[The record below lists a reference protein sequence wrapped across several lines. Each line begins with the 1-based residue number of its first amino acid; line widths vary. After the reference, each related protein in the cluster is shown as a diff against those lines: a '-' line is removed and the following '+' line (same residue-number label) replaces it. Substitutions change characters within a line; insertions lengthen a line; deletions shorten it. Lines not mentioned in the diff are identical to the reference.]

1 MLTEFDS
8 MDPRVKATLAM
19 AEPYPDLLPPGNDG
33 SMSHW
38 LNEPR
43 VRQDVVTIPRL
54 WVTIAFSI
62 LIHVAILFIW
72 IPRTHLLTPG
82 DQQLDQTGDR
92 LQVRLA
98 TPPTPPSSQPA
109 SPPQMQASTSPPSP
123 PRTVTRVRPPPVIT
137 QPSPQA
143 PAVRAP
149 PPAPPIVAAPTR
161 PTPPIEGDLAAYV
174 QARRRERGEQD
185 AALNDEA
192 AQFNRAIAANLP
204 APARGVAAQEA
215 KRGGGI
221 FQIKRMTYD
230 DAAFEFYGWNKEMG
244 RRTPQLIEVRK
255 GDNAD
260 MRIAVVRRMI
270 AIIRQF
276 EKEDFTWETPRL
288 GHVVVLSARLS
299 DNAALESYLMHEF
312 FDEAG
317 APSPMQH

>member
-1 MLTEFDS
+1 
-8 MDPRVKATLAM
+8 
-19 AEPYPDLLPPGNDG
+19 
-33 SMSHW
+33 MSHW
-38 LNEPR
+38 LDEPR

-54 WVTIAFSI
+54 WVTIALSI

-82 DQQLDQTGDR
+82 DQEQDQTGDR

-98 TPPTPPSSQPA
+98 APPTPTASPPV
-109 SPPQMQASTSPPSP
+109 SPPQMQASPSP
-123 PRTVTRVRPPPVIT
+123 PRPPRTVMRMRPPPVIT
-137 QPSPQA
+137 LPNPEA
-143 PAVRAP
+143 PAVTSP
-149 PPAPPIVAAPTR
+149 PPEPPVVAAPTR
-161 PTPPIEGDLAAYV
+161 PSPPIEGDLAAYV
-174 QARRRERGEQD
+174 QARRRERGEQE

-204 APARGVAAQEA
+204 APARGVAAQET

-230 DAAFEFYGWNKEMG
+230 DAAFEFYGWNKDMG

-255 GDNAD
+255 GDNSD

-288 GHVVVLSARLS
+288 GRVVVLSARLS
-299 DNAALESYLMHEF
+299 DNAALESYLMREF

-317 APSPMQH
+317 APSRTQN